1 MHCFLQLAEE
11 ELVQKQEELCNLN
24 NTGQKILSK
33 PGLLSYKSRCEV
45 EAKLARVQ
53 EKWQEI
59 SLPLTK
65 KIAAIEEKLSRA
77 TKFLEELEELSVW
90 MSATRDLL
98 EKQERGDAGVMID
111 PEVIAI
117 VFTIKFIKGLFLV
130 YDVRAATR

>member
-1 MHCFLQLAEE
+1 MQLAEE

-33 PGLLSYKSRCEV
+33 PGLLSYKSRGEV

-53 EKWQEI
+53 DKWQEI
-59 SLPLTK
+59 SLPLNRR
-65 KIAAIEEKLSRA
+65 IAAIEEKLSRA

-98 EKQERGDAGVMID
+98 EKQERGDVGVMID
-111 PEVIAI
+111 PEVIGMA
-117 VFTIKFIKGLFLV
+117 FTIKFIEGLFLV
-130 YDVRAATR
+130 FDILTETR